1 MGKRKRVAKVEVV
14 DFELPPLLAS
24 AVMAAK
30 EKLKPAP
37 NDADE
42 SKLPNLLAYLT
53 PFAMPDPRHKGDA
66 EAKIVLRESIAL
78 VSFDRRTGNWKVT
91 LSDKLIG
98 AGGSVACQSLS
109 TCLQDVELLLSNGAF
124 PWAAREDY

>member
-1 MGKRKRVAKVEVV
+1 MAKHKRDGKRAVVE
-14 DFELPPLLAS
+14 FELPPLLMS
-24 AVMAAK
+24 AVMAAR

-37 NDADE
+37 NEQDQAR
-42 SKLPNLLAYLT
+42 LPNLLAYLT
-53 PFAMPDPRHKGDA
+53 PFAMPDPKHTGEADA
-66 EAKIVLRESIAL
+66 KMVLRESIAL
-78 VSFDRRTGNWKVT
+78 ISFDRRTGSWKIT

-109 TCLQDVELLLSNGAF
+109 TCLQDVELLLANGAF